1 MDFALAVYLHGFI
14 NAWKE
19 SMHIEN
25 RHNVPVLLNKVSVLE
40 HDLFMLVL
48 LYTVSWLFKMR
59 NPKSQTRLSA

>member
-48 LYTVSWLFKMR
+48 LYTVS
-59 NPKSQTRLSA
+59 